1 MFDQTLLKTDFAG
14 RDGFVWWFGRIAAKE
29 SWYEDNVVMGAAGY
43 FPQRCKVR
51 IVGYHP
57 FNDELAEEDL
67 PWAQV
72 MMDPMTGGGQGGMG
86 DTLALVGG
94 ETCIGFFLDG
104 EEAQQP
110 VIMGLLGRQGKT
122 INTVDDSGG
131 LQKSNQFKNF
141 SGKNEDKSTKRKPV
155 KADKVKPPASPPQ
168 KGSVFLNSG
177 LGGID
182 GNTEIPAFSIGET
195 SQSGDPGVGRMEG
208 VNFGEFC
215 LASDSAKI
223 VEKNTTKTRVN
234 PSNCKNDTIGQITQ
248 VLTDFISLTNS
259 LESSLGKFVDPIENL
274 IYDMDAEI
282 RRIVRQ
288 VKGLIK
294 GVLNNIRD
302 GITGKLNVIFSKFLG
317 ALNLVNPAEFLTDEA
332 SRKAYQ
338 KILDII
344 FCLFEKLLGDL
355 GDFLSNMFNELVE
368 NVVNG
373 PFCAAEQFVSGMFA
387 KIFEQLENVMEPVL
401 SGLDWLVGGIG
412 QISEFL
418 GKASNLASQILS
430 FIGCDGRKCTTPSKW
445 ASTLTGSIETAADD
459 WDKQVSNI
467 NLLKGVSSDLTEIS
481 DQAGTAIGDFF
492 GSDEFKEREY
502 NGMQLDSVLK
512 ATDRLTGGDSSGA
525 LNKGLGSIESA
536 ISTISLFGGNS
547 IFDACTQ
554 KVNNPVRQRDLI
566 GMPVGYVYDKCITP
580 EIEISGKGSGATAIP
595 IVNEFGRIIAT
606 RITNK
611 GSGYDSTT
619 AASIIDNTNNGANAE
634 LIALVKDGG
643 VDQIVVMRSGFGYCP
658 NLAPIPPQPVG
669 IITAIY
675 VDKPGIG
682 YTSGDSILIPL
693 PRIGEDTI
701 NPDVPGLPG
710 TDTDSPI
717 VSLPV
722 ISPGDEFKDPGYIIT
737 PVITPGNGSIIDV
750 RIPVNLD
757 AEYNFIP
764 KITINSRN
772 GVGANLI
779 PILTYKQLGNVDT
792 SDVNRSGLVGITSVI
807 DCIGPDDAAPAAVS
821 QFTTPATAPASVPV
835 STDPTTPATTPVTP
849 TVTPT
854 TTPSV
859 SDTGSTSSSS
869 SSSGSSSSGSSGYS
883 SGY

>member
-1 MFDQTLLKTDFAG
+1 MFDQTLLKTDFVG
-14 RDGFVWWFGRIAAKE
+14 RDGFVWWFGRIADSK
-29 SWYEDNVVMGAAGY
+29 WWKEDNTVMAASGH
-43 FPQRCKVR
+43 FAQRVKVR

-57 FNDELAEEDL
+57 FNDELAEKDL

-72 MMDPMTGGGQGGMG
+72 MMDPMTGGGQGGLG
-86 DTLALVGG
+86 DTLTLRGG

-110 VIMGLLGRQGKT
+110 VIMGLLGRQLKT
-122 INTVDDSGG
+122 VNTVDDSGG
-131 LQKSNQFKNF
+131 LNKSNQFKNF
-141 SGKNEDKSTKRKPV
+141 SGRNEDKTTKRRPV

-168 KGSVFLNSG
+168 KGKVFLNSG

-182 GNTEIPAFSIGET
+182 GNTNIPAFSIGET
-195 SQSGDPGVGRMEG
+195 TESGDPGVGRNEG
-208 VNFGEFC
+208 VNYGEFC
-215 LASDSAKI
+215 LASDSARI

-234 PSNCKNDTIGQITQ
+234 PSNCKNDAIGQITQ
-248 VLTDFISLTNS
+248 ILTDFISLTNS
-259 LESSLGKFVDPIENL
+259 LESSLGKFVDPVENL
-274 IYDMDAEI
+274 IVDMDAEL

-317 ALNLVNPAEFLTDEA
+317 ALNLVNPVEFLTDEA

-344 FCLFEKLLGDL
+344 FCIFEKLLEDL
-355 GDFLSNMFNELVE
+355 GDFLKNMFSELVE

-387 KIFEQLENVMEPVL
+387 KVFEQLEDLMEPVL

-445 ASTLTGSIETAADD
+445 ASTLTGSLVTAADN
-459 WDKQVSNI
+459 WENQVNNI
-467 NLLKGVSSDLTEIS
+467 NLLKGVSSDLTRIS
-481 DQAGTAIGDFF
+481 DEAGADIGKFF
-492 GSDEFKEREY
+492 GSDEFQSSEY
-502 NGMQLDSVLK
+502 NGMRLDGVLK
-512 ATDRLTGGDSSGA
+512 ATDRLTGGNSSGA

-536 ISTISLFGGNS
+536 ISTISLFGGSS

-566 GMPVGYVYDKCITP
+566 GMPIGFVFDKCITP
-580 EIEISGKGSGATAIP
+580 EIEISGNGSGASAIP
-595 IVNEFGRIIAT
+595 IVNSFGRIIAT
-606 RITNK
+606 QITSR
-611 GSGYDSTT
+611 GSGYDTTTT
-619 AASIIDNTNNGANAE
+619 ASVIDNTNNGSNAE
-634 LIALVKDGG
+634 LIVLTKDGT
-643 VDQIVVMRSGFGYCP
+643 VDQIVVVRSGFGYCP
-658 NLAPIPPQPVG
+658 NLAPIPPEPVG
-669 IITAIY
+669 IVTAIY

-701 NPDVPGLPG
+701 NPDVPGVPG
-710 TDTDSPI
+710 TGGGDGTDLTPTTPDG
-717 VSLPV
+717 SLR
-722 ISPGDEFKDPGYIIT
+722 DPGYLIQ
-737 PVITPGNGSIIDV
+737 PVITPVNGSIIDV
-750 RIPVNLD
+750 RIPVNID
-757 AEYNFIP
+757 AEYNSIP

-779 PILTYKQLGNVDT
+779 PILTYKQLENTDT
-792 SDVNRSGLVGITSVI
+792 SGVARSGLVGITSVI
-807 DCIGPDDAAPAAVS
+807 DCI
-821 QFTTPATAPASVPV
+821 
-835 STDPTTPATTPVTP
+835 
-849 TVTPT
+849 
-854 TTPSV
+854 
-859 SDTGSTSSSS
+859 
-869 SSSGSSSSGSSGYS
+869 
-883 SGY
+883 

>member
-29 SWYEDNVVMGAAGY
+29 SWYEDNVVMAASGY

-57 FNDELAEEDL
+57 FNDELKEEDL

-86 DTLALVGG
+86 DTLTLVGG

-122 INTVDDSGG
+122 INTVDNSGG

-141 SGKNEDKSTKRKPV
+141 SGKNEDKTTKRKPV
-155 KADKVKPPASPPQ
+155 RADKVKPPASPPQ

-195 SQSGDPGVGRMEG
+195 TASGDAGVGRMEG
-208 VNFGEFC
+208 VNYGEFC

-317 ALNLVNPAEFLTDEA
+317 ALNLVNPVEFLTDEA

-355 GDFLSNMFNELVE
+355 GDFLSNMFSELVE

-418 GKASNLASQILS
+418 GKASNLASQILN

-445 ASTLTGSIETAADD
+445 ASTLTGAIEGAADD

-467 NLLKGVSSDLTEIS
+467 NLLKGVSSDLTKIS
-481 DQAGTAIGDFF
+481 DEAGTAIGDFF
-492 GSDEFKEREY
+492 GSDEFQQRDY

-606 RITNK
+606 QITNK

-634 LIALVKDGG
+634 LLVLVEDGG

-682 YTSGDSILIPL
+682 YTSGDSIFIPI
-693 PRIGEDTI
+693 PRIGEDTP
-701 NPDVPGLPG
+701 NPDVPGI
-710 TDTDSPI
+710 DTDSPI

-722 ISPGDEFKDPGYIIT
+722 ISPGDEFTGPGYIIA

-764 KITINSRN
+764 KVVINSRS

-779 PILTYKQLGNVDT
+779 PILTYKQLDNVDT
-792 SDVNRSGLVGITSVI
+792 SGVNRSGLVGITSVI
-807 DCIGPDDAAPAAVS
+807 DCIGPDDPAPAAVS

-835 STDPTTPATTPVTP
+835 STDPTTPATTPVAP
-849 TVTPT
+849 VVTPP

-859 SDTGSTSSSS
+859 SDTGSTSS
-869 SSSGSSSSGSSGYS
+869 GSSGYS